1 MPEIIST
8 IVRTMPIAMNMRVC
22 EGRLRTCGS
31 MGACGSA
38 GDCTAGGGPEGG
50 FWSLF
55 MLIIM
60 VVKIEASVNEIV
72 SDKIVLCLMI

>member
-8 IVRTMPIAMNMRVC
+8 IVRTMPIAMNIRGC

-31 MGACGSA
+31 MGGCGSTGGCA
-38 GDCTAGGGPEGG
+38 AGGGSEGG

-60 VVKIEASVNEIV
+60 VVKIEASVNEIL
-72 SDKIVLCLMI
+72 SARMVLCLMI